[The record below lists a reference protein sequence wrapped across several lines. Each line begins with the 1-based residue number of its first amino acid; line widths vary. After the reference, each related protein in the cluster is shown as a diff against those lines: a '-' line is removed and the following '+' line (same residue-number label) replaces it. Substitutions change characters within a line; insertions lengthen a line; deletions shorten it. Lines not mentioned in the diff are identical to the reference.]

1 MNDRLYNQIPNG
13 FGFVVNENAAFVT
26 GGTGRLILGRNRV
39 ICFYS

>member
-1 MNDRLYNQIPNG
+1 MKECCAV
-13 FGFVVNENAAFVT
+13 FGFVVNENEAFVT